1 MFDNVKS
8 LLKIE
13 RQKKVIEKLSI
24 TQSLINSP
32 SLFSICVIND
42 SLTDE
47 IQVFKEHTNV
57 FQEYMY
63 TYFYFEPMND
73 EQLKA
78 ILWESMS
85 NAYGGQCVFLIHV
98 YDNYFQQLS

>member
-1 MFDNVKS
+1 MHPQLKMLNLHFYIVLDNIKS

-32 SLFSICVIND
+32 TLFSICVLND

-47 IQVFKEHTNV
+47 IQVFKENTNV
-57 FQEYMY
+57 FQEYMFTSY
-63 TYFYFEPMND
+63 YFAPMND
-73 EQLKA
+73 E
-78 ILWESMS
+78 
-85 NAYGGQCVFLIHV
+85 
-98 YDNYFQQLS
+98 